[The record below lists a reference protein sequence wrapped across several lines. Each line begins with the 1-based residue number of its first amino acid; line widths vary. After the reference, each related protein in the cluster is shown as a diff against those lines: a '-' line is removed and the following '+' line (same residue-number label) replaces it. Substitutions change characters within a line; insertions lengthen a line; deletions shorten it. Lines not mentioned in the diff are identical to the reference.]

1 MAYRLSY
8 SQDAREQI
16 ARFDMPKERRL
27 TLALS
32 EIIANPF
39 PRSGLGFH
47 IVATQNQFGDRY
59 LNLVV
64 ADFDFIVQYD
74 VFPWQKDAS
83 NPFGYEGRVHVF
95 ALVPHTFD
103 RG

>member
-8 SQDAREQI
+8 SQEARAQI

-27 TLALS
+27 TLMLS
-32 EIIANPF
+32 EIIANPL
-39 PRSGLGFH
+39 PRSGQGFH
-47 IVATQNQFGDRY
+47 IVVAENQFGDRF

-64 ADFDFIVQYD
+64 AEFDFIVQFD
-74 VFPWQKDAS
+74 VFPWQEGAS

-95 ALVPHTFD
+95 ALTPHTFD